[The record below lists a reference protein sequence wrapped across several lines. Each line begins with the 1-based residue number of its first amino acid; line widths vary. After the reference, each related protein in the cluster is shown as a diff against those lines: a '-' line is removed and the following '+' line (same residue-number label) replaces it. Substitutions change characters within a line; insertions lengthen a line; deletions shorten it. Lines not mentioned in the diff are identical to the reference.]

1 METKDIPEYEVTSA
15 IMKKIFEVER
25 LLTSAKEL
33 GDRQSIVKLRK
44 DSRIR
49 SINSSLAIEG
59 NELGPFVV
67 RDIING
73 KNVEGPF
80 DEILEIKNA
89 INAYK
94 AAEKADP
101 WSIDDFLMVSEDMM
115 FGLTEHDGYRK
126 CGIGV
131 FEGDVL
137 RYRAPEY
144 ELVPA
149 MMDRLFEWGRKSES
163 HPLVKAAV
171 VHYYIEAI
179 HPFEDC
185 NGRMG
190 RLWHSVILNRFDR
203 SFSMVPVE
211 SGIRAVQDEYY
222 RVISECDELGD
233 CTKFIDLMLDVTIHS
248 LENVLHALDPNMRRL
263 LEAMRSSPMTL
274 KEIMNAM
281 GLRDRA
287 NVSRLYIKPAL
298 EYGLIEMTEP
308 RKSPRQRYR
317 RILK

>member
-1 METKDIPEYEVTSA
+1 METEDIPEYEVTSG
-15 IMKKIFEVER
+15 IMRKIFDVER
-25 LLTSAKEL
+25 LLV
-33 GDRQSIVKLRK
+33 SIDYLSDKRIIARLRK
-44 DSRIR
+44 ESRIK
-49 SINSSLAIEG
+49 SVSSSLAIEG

-89 INAYK
+89 INAYRD
-94 AAEKADP
+94 AEKADP
-101 WSIDDFLMVSEDMM
+101 WSIEDFLMVAEDMM
-115 FGLTEHDGYRK
+115 FGLVEHDGYRRY
-126 CGIGV
+126 GTGV

-137 RYRAPEY
+137 RYKAPEY

-149 MMDRLFEWGRKSES
+149 MMDRLFEWGRRSES

-203 SFSMVPVE
+203 SFGMVPVE
-211 SGIRAVQDEYY
+211 SGIRAVQDDYY
-222 RVISECDELGD
+222 RVISKCDELGD
-233 CTKFIDLMLDVTIHS
+233 CTRFIDLMLDVTIRS
-248 LENVLHALDPNMRRL
+248 LKNVLHALDPNMRRL
-263 LEAMRSSPMTL
+263 LEAMESRPMTM
-274 KEIMNAM
+274 KEIMDAM

-287 NVSRLYIKPAL
+287 NVSRLYIRPAL

-308 RKSPRQRYR
+308 PRSPKQRYR
-317 RILK
+317 RILE